1 MKFKSLL
8 AVVAVIWATLASC
21 SLPDNPAAGNDPVLQ
36 DIVATEVTNISPNF
50 IGSVSGLEAGQ
61 KLNKGD
67 EVTLTITA
75 GAWLPFGF
83 DVYNMEHIHV
93 HVGDKVYIPA
103 FPDTADEYA
112 QEVSL
117 TVTIPEEPF
126 SVVVAYAVQQHL
138 KADGYTMHL
147 ESNSE
152 GIELLG
158 VSQELKYDY
167 FDCYLRVPEAYTL
180 DKVEFKMG
188 DGEWQNVKSV
198 VGCGLERT
206 DVANVYMVTV
216 RPDYQEVTGDVTLR
230 TSGTQ
235 HKRSKITWNN
245 TEYIRT
251 DIPEGYQPNILPESA
266 IGGEQ
271 VVAQFYTKDD
281 YYLAGASASVDG
293 IKPECMYYSYVVF
306 TMPEEDVEITL
317 DFREKIAV
325 TYETSA
331 HITSAQIY
339 SDRDIYYGVP
349 VQKAIPGEY
358 VYLFASAEK
367 GFKPLKAINDR
378 GEESNFEIYGEGLD
392 SYGYYAS
399 VHVPADATS
408 MTVRAEAVTAH
419 YAGGDNI
426 AFDGGHYYAAG
437 ETVSF
442 TVAIPSGK
450 AIESVTAK
458 DSNGADVAV
467 TMDGAYGSFTMPDAD
482 VTVTATFKD
491 VEQGANVTIRALYD
505 EDQYRVT
512 SQSTAY
518 YGAIDSEGIQVPGGT
533 TLYIS
538 VQDDYGEPFWV
549 GVKIGDSIQY
559 FEAKEDEDTGEY
571 TFGRSFAFT
580 ADAVIKVGASKGSV
594 AF

>member
-83 DVYNMEHIHV
+83 DAYNMEHIHV

-117 TVTIPEEPF
+117 TVTIPDKPF

-281 YYLAGASASVDG
+281 YYLAGATANVDG
-293 IKPECMYYSYVVF
+293 VTPECRYRAYVVF
-306 TMPEEDVEITL
+306 TMPEQDVEITL
-317 DFREKIAV
+317 DFKEKIPVA
-325 TYETSA
+325 YEASS
-331 HITSAQIY
+331 HIAKAEIY
-339 SDRDIYYGVP
+339 SDGDIYYGVP
-349 VQKAIPGEY
+349 IAKAIPGDY
-358 VYLFASAEK
+358 VYLFVSAEP
-367 GFKPLKAINDR
+367 GFKPTKAINDQN
-378 GEESNFEIYGEGLD
+378 EQSDFAIYGEGLD
-392 SYGYYAS
+392 TYSYYAP
-399 VHVPADATS
+399 VHVPENATS
-408 MTVRAEAVTAH
+408 MTVKAEVVAAH
-419 YAGGDNI
+419 QVSGNNVV
-426 AFDGGHYYAAG
+426 FSGGHSFAAG

-442 TVAIPSGK
+442 TVAVPAGQKIDQ
-450 AIESVTAK
+450 VTAT
-458 DSNGADVAV
+458 DANGTNVPV
-467 TMDGAYGSFTMPDAD
+467 TMDGTYGTFTMPDAD
-482 VTVTATFKD
+482 VTVTVTFKEID
-491 VEQGANVTIRALYD
+491 PSEQVTITAIYD
-505 EDQYRVT
+505 EDQYRVY
-512 SQSTAY
+512 SQSEAY
-518 YGAIDSEGIQVPGGT
+518 YGSITSDGITVPTGT

-538 VQDDYGEPFWV
+538 IQDDYGEPFWV
-549 GVKIGDSIQY
+549 GVKIGDDVQYIQ
-559 FEAKEDEDTGEY
+559 AQEDEDTGEY
-571 TFGRSFAFT
+571 TFGRSFVFSANS
-580 ADAVIKVGASKGSV
+580 VIKVGASQNAV